1 MTGISQ
7 MTTSIE
13 RREAPWALRLL
24 PPFPA
29 IANRI
34 LALASQESVG
44 AQEVGALIRLDP
56 SFSAEVLSFANSAL
70 FGARCKVTSLTQA
83 VALLGMNRVKSMATF
98 VAVNNLVRSAVRAAA
113 LRKVWVH
120 SVVTAIIAEAAAN
133 NCRLDSEFAYTAG
146 LLHNLGILGLMSAYP
161 EEYTRMLEVSDDFG
175 FNLLHTERDLF
186 DIDHCEAGAF
196 LAREWNFPE
205 TLAVTIA
212 RHHEEPAANDLS
224 IGNIIKLSWRLT
236 DALGYAAFSPAKDW
250 LFEDLLA
257 YLPQAPD
264 SWLCQSAEI
273 ARETIRVR
281 LAASPL

>member
-1 MTGISQ
+1 

>member
-1 MTGISQ
+1 
-7 MTTSIE
+7 
-13 RREAPWALRLL
+13 
-24 PPFPA
+24 
-29 IANRI
+29 
-34 LALASQESVG
+34 
-44 AQEVGALIRLDP
+44 
-56 SFSAEVLSFANSAL
+56 
-70 FGARCKVTSLTQA
+70 
-83 VALLGMNRVKSMATF
+83 
-98 VAVNNLVRSAVRAAA
+98 
-113 LRKVWVH
+113 
-120 SVVTAIIAEAAAN
+120 
-133 NCRLDSEFAYTAG
+133 
-146 LLHNLGILGLMSAYP
+146 MSAYP